1 MAIIIDSAQDRP
13 LLLESDHKLPIVYM
27 QIVFLG
33 SGSISDGNLAGL
45 ASLSADLLEEGTKKL
60 GVIAFAE
67 KLEER
72 AIRFG
77 VNVGRETLSIDLS
90 SLKAQFGEGFDLLKS
105 LLADPNLTEKTL
117 VKIKEQAIGEL
128 SRKQS
133 DFDYVAEEGLREL
146 LFEGS
151 ALALPTTG
159 TAESIAQIKL
169 ENIRR
174 FLKTAIARDR
184 AVVLFGGDITLEEAK
199 QYANSVLTTL
209 PHGSVKEIKFIAAG
223 NAGRVKT
230 AVKNSEQAYIYF
242 GAPFDMPFDSEES
255 YKATV
260 ASFILGGSGFG
271 SRLMEEIRVKRGL
284 AYSAYSYTSLGQT
297 SSTFKGHLQTKLESQ
312 EEAKKIVLA
321 VVKEFVQKGATQ
333 KELDEAKR
341 FLLGSEPLRN
351 ETMNGRLNR
360 AFGDFY
366 RKKPMGWSSDQL
378 QKIGELTLK
387 ELNDFIAAHSE
398 ILNLSFFIVTNRA
411 TSQ

>member
-1 MAIIIDSAQDRP
+1 MAITIDSIQDRP

-33 SGSISDGNLAGL
+33 SGSISDDGLAGL

-60 GVIAFAE
+60 GATAFAE

-77 VNVGRETLSIDLS
+77 VNVGQETLNINLS
-90 SLKAQFGEGFDLLKS
+90 SLKAQFGEGFNLLNS
-105 LLADPNLTEKTL
+105 LLSDPNLTEKTL

-133 DFDYVAEEGLREL
+133 DFDYVAEDGLREI

-151 ALALPTTG
+151 ALALPPAG
-159 TAESIAQIKL
+159 TVESIARIKL
-169 ENIRR
+169 DDIRQ
-174 FLKTAIARDR
+174 FLKTAITRDR
-184 AVVLFGGDITLEEAK
+184 AVVLFGGDITQQEAK
-199 QYANSVLTTL
+199 TYADAILKAL
-209 PHGSVKEIKFIAAG
+209 PRGSVKEIKFIAASD
-223 NAGRVKT
+223 AGKVKT
-230 AVKNSEQAYIYF
+230 VVKNSEQAYIYF
-242 GAPFDMPFDSEES
+242 GAPFDMPSDSEES
-255 YKATV
+255 YKAGV

-284 AYSAYSYTSLGQT
+284 AYSAYSYISLGQT
-297 SSTFKGHLQTKLESQ
+297 SSTFKGYLQTKLESQ
-312 EEAKKIVLA
+312 EEAKEIVLA
-321 VVKEFVQKGATQ
+321 VIKEFVQKGATQ

-366 RKKPMGWSSDQL
+366 RKKPVGWSADQL
-378 QKIGELTLK
+378 QKIDRLTLK

-398 ILNLSFFIVTNRA
+398 ILRLSIFIVTNGASDR
-411 TSQ
+411 